1 MFKVLIVDD
10 DAEIGTLL
18 CAALARHGLQAEH
31 LLDGQGLLKRL
42 ARGDV
47 DVLILDRMLPGEDG
61 LSLCGAVRQRFS
73 LPILM
78 LTAMG
83 DPLDRVV
90 GLYGGADDYVV
101 KPFDVAEL
109 VARVKVLMRRQQAS
123 SGPAAEHLHF
133 ARWTLAVAQRE
144 LRRAD
149 GLLVP
154 LSGAEFRLLLALL
167 QDKGKVVG
175 RAELQA
181 QAQPRSVGHERSID
195 LLVSRLRHKLQD
207 DSGQLIRTIR
217 GLGYQLDA
225 S

>member
-61 LSLCGAVRQRFS
+61 LSLCGAVRQRFT

-101 KPFDVAEL
+101 KPFDAAEL
-109 VARVKVLMRRQQAS
+109 VARVKVLMRRHGGEARQETWQ
-123 SGPAAEHLHF
+123 F
-133 ARWTLAVAQRE
+133 AGWTLKVSRRE
-144 LRRAD
+144 LQRAD
-149 GLLVP
+149 GLVVP
-154 LSGAEFRLLLALL
+154 LSGAEYRLLLCLL
-167 QDKGKVVG
+167 QHRGQVLS
-175 RAELQA
+175 RADLQA
-181 QAQPRSVGHERSID
+181 QAQPRAVGHERSID

-207 DSGQLIRTIR
+207 EDGQVVRTVR

-225 S
+225 P

>member
-1 MFKVLIVDD
+1 MYRVLIVDD
-10 DAEIGTLL
+10 DAEIGALL
-18 CAALARHGLQAEH
+18 CAALARHGLHGEH
-31 LLDGQGLLKRL
+31 QLSGEGLLKRL
-42 ARGDV
+42 AHGDV
-47 DVLILDRMLPGEDG
+47 DVLVLDRMLPGEDG
-61 LSLCGAVRQRFS
+61 LSLCGAVRQRHT

-83 DPLDRVV
+83 DPVDRVV
-90 GLYGGADDYVV
+90 GLYGGADDYMV

-109 VARVKVLMRRQQAS
+109 VARVKVLMRRQHAR
-123 SGPAAEHLHF
+123 SGPAPQLWHF
-133 ARWTLAVAQRE
+133 AGWTLALAQRE

-181 QAQPRSVGHERSID
+181 QAQARSVGHERSID
-195 LLVSRLRHKLQD
+195 LLVSRLRYKLQD
-207 DSGQLIRTIR
+207 DASQLIRTVR
-217 GLGYQLDA
+217 GQGYQLDVP
-225 S
+225 

>member
-1 MFKVLIVDD
+1 MFRVLIVDD
-10 DAEIGTLL
+10 EAEIGALL
-18 CAALARHGLQAEH
+18 CAALTRHGLYAEH
-31 LLDGQGLLKRL
+31 LPDGRGLLNRL

-47 DVLILDRMLPGEDG
+47 EVLILDRMLPGDDG
-61 LSLCGAVRQRFS
+61 LTLCGAVRKRFT

-101 KPFDVAEL
+101 KPFDSAEL
-109 VARVKVLMRRQQAS
+109 VARVKVLMRRRQ
-123 SGPAAEHLHF
+123 GEHRQEALHLPG
-133 ARWTLAVAQRE
+133 WTLNVNQRE
-144 LRRAD
+144 LRRTD
-149 GLLVP
+149 GLVVP
-154 LSGAEFRLLLALL
+154 LLGAEFRLLMCLL
-167 QDKGKVVG
+167 QHKGQVLS
-175 RAELQA
+175 RSDLQA
-181 QAQPRSVGHERSID
+181 QAQPRAVGHERSID

-207 DSGQLIRTIR
+207 DEGLLVRTVR